1 MKEGIPVEEEEFYN
15 RLKEEM
21 TEWQK
26 DGIIES
32 TQAES
37 IMKRY
42 GVEKKT
48 YKPGNAI
55 SAISTLAV
63 LLIGVGI
70 LLFFASNWELIPD
83 TIKIALLFL
92 ATFLTYYAGYVMKFE
107 KKNYPRAGHALIF
120 LGSIMVGASIFLI
133 GQIFNINAD
142 THWLVLLWFV
152 AISPMGYVFDS
163 RPTIGLMILS
173 FTYWLGISIIEN
185 YRGMS
190 STFLLYLLF
199 GIALYSIGQLHEL
212 TDKLSKFRMIY
223 KGFGIFFI
231 LVSFLYFSLWPSSNN
246 YYSPSYESAGV
257 SMGKILSGIFA
268 IISIMAIL
276 ANIFEREKL
285 RSTKYEFY
293 LLLAAFIGWIL
304 LFLIN
309 MYPNLIFTLPVE
321 QYGYFNMPPGLDII
335 LFTVFSAFQIG
346 LSIVTVSIGYYKN
359 EPPLVNIGIFFFA
372 LGVMQFY
379 FNNLQGM
386 LPKGLGLIIG
396 GILLFFFATYLEK
409 KRRALLSTMGG

>member
-1 MKEGIPVEEEEFYN
+1 MEEEEFYS
-15 RLKEEM
+15 RLKNEM
-21 TEWQK
+21 AEWQK

-32 TQAES
+32 TQAEA

-48 YKPGNAI
+48 YKPGNLI

-63 LLIGVGI
+63 ILIGVGI
-70 LLFFASNWELIPD
+70 ILFFASNWEYIPD
-83 TIKIALLFL
+83 IIKIVLLL
-92 ATFLTYYAGYVMKFE
+92 VATFSTYYAGYVMKFE

-120 LGSIMVGASIFLI
+120 LGSILVGASIFLI
-133 GQIFNINAD
+133 GQIFNINVDA
-142 THWLVLLWFV
+142 HWLVLLWFI

-163 RPTIGLMILS
+163 RPTIGLTILT
-173 FTYWLGISIIEN
+173 FTYWLSLSTNEM

-190 STFLLYLLF
+190 SPFLLYLLF

-212 TDKLSKFRMIY
+212 TDKWSRFRIIY

-231 LVSFLYFSLWPSSNN
+231 LVSYFYFSIWPSN
-246 YYSPSYESAGV
+246 YYYVPPYDQSGFSKEN
-257 SMGKILSGIFA
+257 ILNGIFA
-268 IISIMAIL
+268 IIAIISIF
-276 ANIFEREKL
+276 ANIFKREKL

-293 LLLAAFIGWIL
+293 LMLAAFIGWIP
-304 LFLIN
+304 LFIINIYPQLI
-309 MYPNLIFTLPVE
+309 YSVHIE
-321 QYGYFNMPPGLDII
+321 QYGSTYFEMNPGLDIL
-335 LFTVFSAFQIG
+335 LFTVFSTFQVG
-346 LSIVTVSIGYYKN
+346 LSIVTISIGYYKN
-359 EPPLVNIGIFFFA
+359 EAGFVNAGILFFA

-379 FNNLQGM
+379 FNHLQGM

-409 KRRALLSTMGG
+409 KRRNLLSAMRGQVNG